1 MKNNIKSKAMISVV
15 DFIYL
20 VFSLGVFF
28 IAYEYFHD
36 IFTNFSRFQ
45 MTHSFSRN
53 YIDLIAI
60 IVWVIFSWIVLK
72 YNKKAFSET
81 KDSNI

>member
-1 MKNNIKSKAMISVV
+1 MNNIKSKAIVTVV

-20 VFSLGVFF
+20 IFSLGVFF

-36 IFTNFSRFQ
+36 IFTDFSRFQ
-45 MTHSFSRN
+45 MTHSFSKN

-60 IVWVIFSWIVLK
+60 IAWIVFSWIVVK
-72 YNKKAFSET
+72 YNKKVFLET
-81 KDSNI
+81 KKSNI